1 MRRLALVFGAVLAL
15 AGCPGPGGGAVAVP
29 GALAP
34 GTKLRYVLH
43 AGPGANEVHEVVEV
57 TPTEVVSRVRVE
69 VGGTAIGEPLERR
82 FPLLPSPADLGDGQA
97 GAPLRLGPLAVDTW
111 TVTQDGVSTTWAV
124 RGRTPVYPGI
134 VKVMRGEELLVE
146 LVAVDP

>member
-1 MRRLALVFGAVLAL
+1 MRRLLALALVLVL
-15 AGCPGPGGGAVAVP
+15 AGCPGSGGAVAVP

-34 GTKLRYVLH
+34 GARLRYTLH
-43 AGPGANEVHEVVEV
+43 AGPGATEVHEVVEV

-82 FPLLPSPADLGDGQA
+82 FPLVPAPADLGDGQA
-97 GAPLRLGPLAVDTW
+97 GALRLGPLAVDTW

-134 VKVMRGEELLVE
+134 VKVTRGDELLVE